1 MKKISQKLLIGFL
14 SLTLIDVT
22 HAQLSSLGSQSVR
35 LKDMANIVEARSNQL
50 IGYGLVVGLRN
61 TGDSQNTGFTD
72 ASLANLLNK
81 LGVPVGGKN
90 FGSRNVASVMVSAAL
105 PPFAKR
111 GQSIPVIVSAL
122 GDSLSLAGGQL
133 LPTQLMGPDLK
144 PYAIA
149 QGSVIV
155 GGISESSAQSSYQKN
170 QTTVG
175 RVPGGGVVE
184 VEVPVTFEDQHNITI
199 VLNDTNFI
207 TASRASKAIVEAG
220 FPGAKAIDANTIK
233 IPLADLE
240 SADLVET
247 IAKLQDVQII
257 PDASSKIV
265 INPRTGT
272 IVIGEMVRLFPVAL
286 THGNISVR
294 ITNEAGGNAATAEAS
309 SPLSIEET
317 PSKLVLLNPSA
328 TLTGLVNALNEIGA
342 TPKDLI
348 SILQALKESGAL
360 IGQLELI

>member
-1 MKKISQKLLIGFL
+1 MITALLTSKL
-14 SLTLIDVT
+14 S
-22 HAQLSSLGSQSVR
+22 AQLTPLTAPSIR
-35 LKDMANIVEARSNQL
+35 LKDMANIIEARDNQV

-90 FGSRNVASVMVSAAL
+90 FGSRNVASVMVTATL
-105 PPFAKR
+105 PAFVKR

-122 GDSLSLAGGQL
+122 GDSLSLVGGQL

-155 GGISESSAQSSYQKN
+155 GGIAESTAQASYQKN

-175 RVPGGGVVE
+175 RIPGGATVE
-184 VEVPVTFEDQHNITI
+184 VEVPVTFEDQHNLTI

-207 TASRASKAIVEAG
+207 TVSRASKAIVDAG

-233 IPLADLE
+233 IPLADLQ

-247 IAKLQDVQII
+247 IAKLQDIQVV

-272 IVIGEMVRLFPVAL
+272 IVIGEMVRLFPAAL

-294 ITNEAGGNAATAEAS
+294 IINETLAGGATVAGAEAVV
-309 SPLSIEET
+309 PLSVEET
-317 PSKLVLLNPSA
+317 PAKIVLLNPST

-360 IGQLELI
+360 VGQLELI